1 MTDLKPEKETKG
13 FDEVKEALSISGLV
27 PSGPDSVENFEE
39 ERLHRKQRLAAGLRI
54 LGRLRLAEGVA
65 GHVTVRDPEYPDRF
79 WVNPFGKNFKLMKVS
94 DLICVDQNGDVVQGD
109 KPVNAAA
116 FAIHSQLHTARPDI
130 LAAAHCHSMYGRT
143 FSSLGK
149 PLKMITQDDTMFYND
164 VALCSAGSGAV
175 VLDTEVGKAMATA
188 LGEKKALIHQNH
200 GLITTGKSV
209 DAAIWWFVALE
220 RTCQSQILAESAGDP
235 IEIPDDL
242 AISGYEQQGHDLAGW
257 FQFQPWWEE
266 LLRDEPDFLE

>member
-27 PSGPDSVENFEE
+27 PSGPGSVENFEE

-116 FAIHSQLHTARPDI
+116 FAIHSQLHAARPDI